1 MFCGREKRRT
11 LNFILHISK
20 GKCRLMPIYITGAVE
35 QWDEFHRL
43 FFILATETTFSANDL
58 LKGTSFTFHSGKNMI
73 SVLTGAKPRP
83 WEQSHMIGRF
93 TSLAKSPKNTLRAT
107 WISNFAADFVN
118 WNASSTWISTTFFL
132 MYVFSTFYLCRNSFF
147 FCNCPPHPPPPA
159 SKNKMVYQVLQNL
172 SRNSKITLCLH
183 STGLISSRV
192 RRFQLKNR
200 SNCVTDVLTT
210 YPGI

>member
-1 MFCGREKRRT
+1 
-11 LNFILHISK
+11 
-20 GKCRLMPIYITGAVE
+20 MPIYITGAVE

-43 FFILATETTFSANDL
+43 FFILATETTFPANDL

-93 TSLAKSPKNTLRAT
+93 MSLAKPPKNTLRAT

-118 WNASSTWISTTFFL
+118 WNASPTWISITIFFL
-132 MYVFSTFYLCRNSFF
+132 NVRFLLFICTEIVFFVTAHPTPL
-147 FCNCPPHPPPPA
+147 PPPQ
-159 SKNKMVYQVLQNL
+159 KNKIVYEVLQNL

-192 RRFQLKNR
+192 RRFQHKNR
-200 SNCVTDVLTT
+200 SKCVTDVLTT